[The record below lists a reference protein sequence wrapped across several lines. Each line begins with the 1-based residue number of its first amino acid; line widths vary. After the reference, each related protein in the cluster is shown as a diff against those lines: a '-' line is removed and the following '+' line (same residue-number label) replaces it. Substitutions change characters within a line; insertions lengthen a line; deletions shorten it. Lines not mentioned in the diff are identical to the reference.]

1 MNYVIKALA
10 RLDLKNHW
18 RYIASDNLP
27 AADRLLDAAEETFKL
42 IAENRDI
49 GSQRSFR
56 KLVGV
61 RSRAVT
67 GFNKYLVFYKVLCE
81 IETMRLPP
89 PAVIF
94 PQACVLLDP
103 DLLFRHG

>member
-1 MNYVIKALA
+1 MSYIVKARA
-10 RLDLKNHW
+10 RLDLKRHW
-18 RYIASDNLP
+18 RYIARDNLP

-42 IAENRDI
+42 IAENPDI

-67 GFNKYLVFYKVLCE
+67 GFGNYLVFYKARG
-81 IETMRLPP
+81 ET
-89 PAVIF
+89 AVI
-94 PQACVLLDP
+94 VRILHGMR
-103 DLLFRHG
+103 DLPRFF

>member
-1 MNYVIKALA
+1 MNYLVKARA

-18 RYIASDNLP
+18 RHIARDNLP
-27 AADRLLDAAEETFKL
+27 AADRLLDAAEQTFKL
-42 IAENRDI
+42 IAENPDI

-67 GFNKYLVFYKVLCE
+67 GFRNYLVFYQTRGQTVVIARVLHG
-81 IETMRLPP
+81 MRDLPKFFSKP
-89 PAVIF
+89 RA
-94 PQACVLLDP
+94 
-103 DLLFRHG
+103 